1 MKQERGRTEN
11 DKPIRVLHI
20 VGAIYPGGLENFIMN
35 LYEKIDKEKFQ
46 FDVAV
51 HLRKENDYTEKIR
64 AMGGEVY
71 ELPRLTK
78 APLRSLQQLYRLVRR
93 NQYPIVIR
101 HTANALVAPQ
111 LLVSRLAGARTI
123 CHSHNETDPQ
133 KLLHKLGRILMNV
146 SVCDRIA
153 CSDKAGKWMF
163 GKKDFKL
170 VHNAIDIE
178 KFTYSAQ
185 KEERIRKEFQLGN
198 KKVYGHIANFIESKN
213 HGYLLRIFQE
223 LSELDKE
230 AVFFCLGEGE
240 SRPEIEEEIKR
251 LKLQDKVIL
260 TGIRKDVEDFMSC
273 FDVLIFPS
281 VFEGLPLTLI
291 EAQAAGLPCLIS
303 DTITKE
309 VVVTEGLVEYLS
321 IQEEPVKWAEK
332 VVTMLSKE
340 PKEKTRRCQLYSIK
354 DAGYDMNTLA
364 EWYEAYFFQIKE
376 GKR

>member
-1 MKQERGRTEN
+1 MKQERGRLEN

-35 LYEKIDKEKFQ
+35 LYEKIDKEKVQ

-51 HLRKENDYTEKIR
+51 HLRKENDYAEKIR

-78 APLRSLQQLYRLVRR
+78 KPFRSLLQLYRLVKR
-93 NQYPIVIR
+93 NKYSIVIR
-101 HTANALVAPQ
+101 HTANALVTPQ
-111 LLVSRLAGARTI
+111 LFAARLAGARTI

-146 SVCDRIA
+146 SVFDRIA
-153 CSDKAGKWMF
+153 CSEKAGRWMF
-163 GKKDFKL
+163 GKKDFQL

-178 KFTYSAQ
+178 KFTYSSQ

-213 HGYLLRIFQE
+213 HGYLLRIFKE

-240 SRPEIEEEIKR
+240 SRPKIEEEIKR

-303 DTITKE
+303 DTITRE
-309 VVVTEGLVEYLS
+309 VVVTEGLVEFLS
-321 IQEEPVKWAEK
+321 IQEEPSKWAK
-332 VVTMLSKE
+332 KAVTMLSAE
-340 PKEKTRRCQLYSIK
+340 PKEQTRICQYDNIK
-354 DAGYDMNTLA
+354 NAGYDMNALA
-364 EWYEAYFFQIKE
+364 KWYEAYFFKIKE